1 MAPEQE
7 PAPTAPTSSCA
18 SQSAPV
24 AAPVPAHPVAAPAPV
39 HPVAAPAPVP
49 PVAASVPAPPVAA
62 SASVPALPVA
72 ASVPALPVAASVS
85 APPVATSIL
94 TSEKQ
99 SKKIGR
105 FTSQHN
111 YDKLKRKRSG
121 DEGMLCTVCIAH
133 PTHADRMSSL
143 VKGCA
148 SYRREI
154 LTSHQSSISHRRR
167 MAVNQRVRQEQDAE
181 PVQGPM
187 DHQLRN
193 MNAKEVDTMVI
204 LFNTAYFIVKEESP
218 FITYPKL
225 VSLQLRNGQY
235 QNDNACRRFTKYLYN
250 DVMSTT
256 FNEITN
262 CSMMDH
268 V

>member
-1 MAPEQE
+1 MSGILRFVRRTVIPRPVAAPEQE

-24 AAPVPAHPVAAPAPV
+24 AAPAPAHPVAAPAPA
-39 HPVAAPAPVP
+39 HPVAAPEPAP
-49 PVAASVPAPPVAA
+49 PVAASVPAHPVAA
-62 SASVPALPVA
+62 S

-111 YDKLKRKRSG
+111 FDKLKRKRRSG

-133 PTHADRMSSL
+133 PTHADRTSSL

-148 SYRREI
+148 SYRRDI
-154 LTSHQSSISHRRR
+154 MTSHQSSISHRRC

-225 VSLQLRNGQY
+225 VSLQLRNG
-235 QNDNACRRFTKYLYN
+235 AK
-250 DVMSTT
+250 MGGS
-256 FNEITN
+256 I
-262 CSMMDH
+262 SK
-268 V
+268 